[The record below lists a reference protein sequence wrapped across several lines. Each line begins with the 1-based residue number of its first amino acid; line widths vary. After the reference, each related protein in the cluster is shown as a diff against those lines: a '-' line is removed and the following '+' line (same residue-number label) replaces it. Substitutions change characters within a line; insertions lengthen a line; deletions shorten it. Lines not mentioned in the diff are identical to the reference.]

1 MHKKQSWESCNV
13 YLLSTN
19 TTALHS
25 SLLCHQTSAITFE
38 LWEKTDECLVVSK
51 KSCQSWEC
59 RVKIIMVLQGWV
71 IKAVTANAVC
81 QSLKKQIQNM
91 RMKKLKKKAL
101 NSLLKLNQIKQ
112 TKAAQTEFER
122 LC

>member
-1 MHKKQSWESCNV
+1 M
-13 YLLSTN
+13 
-19 TTALHS
+19 
-25 SLLCHQTSAITFE
+25 
-38 LWEKTDECLVVSK
+38 
-51 KSCQSWEC
+51 
-59 RVKIIMVLQGWV
+59 
-71 IKAVTANAVC
+71 IKAVTANAVR